1 MSKTVFEEFR
11 AKVLADSSLR
21 DELQNINERDE
32 FVQRVVKLA
41 TEQGFELSVDNVE
54 NAMNAGRR
62 AWIERWI

>member
-41 TEQGFELSVDNVE
+41 TEKGFELSVDNVE